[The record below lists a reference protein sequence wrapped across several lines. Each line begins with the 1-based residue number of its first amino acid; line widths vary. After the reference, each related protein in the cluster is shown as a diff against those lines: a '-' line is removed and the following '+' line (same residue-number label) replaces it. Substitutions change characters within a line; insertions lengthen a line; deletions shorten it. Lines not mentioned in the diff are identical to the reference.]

1 MLILLTLN
9 LSIFSAYA
17 QNEMLSDQDLKKK
30 FVAEVKDAEVEG
42 MLSRTKEFTD
52 CFQKYKYEEGK
63 SAENTKNV
71 DDAQKCFADKL
82 KQGRDA
88 KQLQELSSKLNLETY
103 GLVKSKNVADI
114 TEYLTDKIYKAM
126 TGYSRKESDRKKLI
140 ESLKFGNRKMIDQ
153 RIFID
158 LYITQLGKSA
168 LQEMTRYCFEDLR
181 DSSSTGTTFEDH
193 WANAISRDFKQTT
206 FSDDGDGSFIKSHQD
221 QGDVEKN
228 YQSILNTIAKNS
240 SINAILPR
248 FWEVCKEQLNQLCK
262 EFEEEK
268 TKKIGG
274 RSCIVKG
281 KLQEARKAIA
291 QSEKVSEQ
299 FKKMSTA
306 DMALMLDKGQ
316 VAKFYDPT
324 KDPNASIDKLT
335 TQSSVD
341 LMEGNADDEVKRLAE
356 ECKNNPTKPECEKF
370 YVEGDSEKAAYD
382 LAMQMNLKKEI
393 EKARI
398 KELMRV
404 KGQALEDYLKENGYH
419 ELAQNV
425 NDPNLEKKI
434 GEVFEARKK
443 AAIDDIVNK
452 VGKRQASAEQI
463 KKGTVKKEDVVKV
476 NAEETLSERARL
488 AQVVLFNNIIL
499 SSLDLLDDQK
509 NKIGKNISGLEREVQ
524 DISSKAPNMQSQ
536 FFDNMKSTTKNGSG
550 GAGAAQSSQLGA
562 LDLIDSILGKKDD
575 KKPGG

>member
-88 KQLQELSSKLNLETY
+88 KQLQELSGKLNLETY

-181 DSSSTGTTFEDH
+181 VSGAGGTTFEEH
-193 WANAISRDFKQTT
+193 WTNAKKNGLATAT
-206 FSDDGDGSFIKSHQD
+206 YTDDGDGSFIKAYKD

-228 YQSILNTIAKNS
+228 YQSILNTIS
-240 SINAILPR
+240 QNANISGDLENI
-248 FWEVCKEQLNQLCK
+248 WTICKKQLDQLCK
-262 EFEEEK
+262 DFEK
-268 TKKIGG
+268 DTTKKVGA
-274 RSCIVKG
+274 RSCIVRG

-306 DMALMLDKGQ
+306 DMAIMLDKGQ

-356 ECKNNPTKPECEKF
+356 DCKNDPTKPECEKF
-370 YVEGDSEKAAYD
+370 YVEGDSGKVAYE
-382 LAMQMNLKKEI
+382 LEMQMNLKKEI

-419 ELAQNV
+419 ELAKNV
-425 NDPNLEKKI
+425 NDPNLEKEIEK
-434 GEVFEARKK
+434 VFEARKK
-443 AAIDDIVNK
+443 AALEDIVNK

-463 KKGTVKKEDVVKV
+463 KKGTVKKEDVIKV
-476 NAEETLSERARL
+476 NAEETLNERARL

-499 SSLDLLDDQK
+499 SSLDLLDEQK

-536 FFDNMKSTTKNGSG
+536 FFDNMKSTTKNGTG
-550 GAGAAQSSQLGA
+550 GSASSQSSQLGA
-562 LDLIDSILGKKDD
+562 LDLIDSILGKEEE